1 MIVLFANSNG
11 ADNNMNAKNNSVKIT
26 GYNFFSSSLTS
37 ILYALSDTRVNT
49 NTAGINKIG
58 NRGLYTTVFFKMTES
73 IIAAVGTQNAK
84 VILI

>member
-37 ILYALSDTRVNT
+37 ILYAFSDIRVNT

-58 NRGLYTTVFFKMTES
+58 NKGLYPTIFPKTTES
-73 IIAAVGTQNAK
+73 IIVATGVQNANA
-84 VILI
+84 ILI